1 MAMKIVIFVALAVC
15 VAIVALMVNEIE
27 RINGDKNG

>member
-1 MAMKIVIFVALAVC
+1 MVMKIVIFVAMAVC

>member
-1 MAMKIVIFVALAVC
+1 MAMKIVIFIALAVC
-15 VAIVALMVNEIE
+15 VAIVAFMVNEIE